1 MDDYIV
7 KEEKPKQKRHK
18 KYKYKD
24 VFIGFPLKLKDKILN
39 TPLKKALAQK

>member
-1 MDDYIV
+1 MDDFIV

-39 TPLKKALAQK
+39 DKKNKSVSY